1 MARGFGPAPESQ
13 TYSDMIK
20 PSFLVSV
27 KDGQPKL
34 EVITLDADEAVNA
47 YKESKEE
54 VYLFVRPGY
63 SKRKRAIKPAA
74 PAKKAAKKAGKKA
87 H

>member
-1 MARGFGPAPESQ
+1 MARGFGPAPDSQ

-34 EVITLDADEAVNA
+34 EVITLDADEAINA
-47 YKESKEE
+47 YKASADE